1 MSTAL
6 ITFAPPAGLPALMSQ
21 ELLALAGKQDSGGI
35 NRISIKGSMF
45 RFEKAGQEVQIMED
59 RKLDVAIVQ
68 ISDFTSRSFYAGA
81 YDPDAKNAAPDCSSI
96 DGITPVATALS
107 KQSTACA
114 SCPQN
119 ILGSK
124 NVNGKAM
131 RACTFKKRI
140 VVVSPNQLQDGATEV
155 TPFALDVN
163 SISLFDDG
171 KPNEQKFGL
180 NAYKKWLLT
189 QNAFPG
195 AVVTR
200 MSFDTD
206 ASVPKLFFSVAS
218 NSANQAAFL
227 NAEQIKNLIALAKTD
242 DVKKMMDS
250 VGDAA
255 PAGATAS
262 LPAPTAPLVPLIKP
276 KTWQDVARENGADD
290 DDIETLESRLG
301 TPKFAVSWSKIVGD
315 EVAVPGNSDV
325 AIASSAPIAPPPAL
339 PKPKTWQEIATE
351 NGADADDIETIAEAG
366 GPTTEKGKKRWDK
379 TVGADVAYG
388 AAPAPVAAKG
398 KGKKKEAETP
408 PVAATNPFVTPS
420 VPVTAAA
427 PAQPVSP
434 IPASVGDALSAKL
447 AAFDDE

>member
-1 MSTAL
+1 MSTGM
-6 ITFAPPAGLPALMSQ
+6 IVFNPPAGLPALMSQ

-59 RKLDVAIVQ
+59 RTLDVAIVQ
-68 ISDFTSRSFYAGA
+68 ISDFTSRSYYAGA
-81 YDPDAKNAAPDCSSI
+81 YDPEAKSAAPNCSSL
-96 DGITPVATALS
+96 DGVTPVVDATS
-107 KQSTACA
+107 KQSTTCA

-119 ILGSK
+119 ISGSK
-124 NVNGKAM
+124 NVSGKAM

-140 VVVSPNQLQDGATEV
+140 VVVSPNQLQDGAAEV

-180 NAYKKWLLT
+180 NAYRTWLGSYKL
-189 QNAFPG
+189 FPG
-195 AVVTR
+195 AVITR

-242 DVKKMMDS
+242 EVKKMMNSIGDVAP
-250 VGDAA
+250 VGTA
-255 PAGATAS
+255 PT
-262 LPAPTAPLVPLIKP
+262 LPAPITPLVKA

-290 DDIETLESRLG
+290 DDIETLEARVG
-301 TPKFAVSWSKIVGD
+301 TPKFAVSWGKIVGD
-315 EVAVPGNSDV
+315 DIEVPSGTPAIV
-325 AIASSAPIAPPPAL
+325 AAPVASPPAPP
-339 PKPKTWQEIATE
+339 KVKTWQEIATE
-351 NGADADDIETIAEAG
+351 NGADADDIETIADAG

-388 AAPAPVAAKG
+388 AASAPVVAKG
-398 KGKKKEAETP
+398 KGKKEKTPDAIP
-408 PVAATNPFVTPS
+408 PVAAQAASNPFVTPAA
-420 VPVTAAA
+420 PVAAKA

-434 IPASVGDALSAKL
+434 IPTDVGTALSAKL
-447 AAFDDE
+447 ATFDDE